1 MSCHCINSFLK
12 FLSLGITK
20 SILFPW
26 LFFNI
31 LTFAPFSAVHSQF
44 TNKGE
49 KSPAQVRRDVKK
61 MKKENDRAAKRAE
74 AYGRKRHLAIQDKAT
89 RKRMKKHLKQANKSM
104 RGR

>member
-1 MSCHCINSFLK
+1 MFCHWINPSQK
-12 FLSLGITK
+12 FLNLRTK
-20 SILFPW
+20 KGFLLPW
-26 LFFNI
+26 LFFSI
-31 LTFAPFSAVHSQF
+31 LAFAPFLAVQSQF

-61 MKKENDRAAKRAE
+61 LKKENDRATKRAE

-104 RGR
+104 RRR

>member
-1 MSCHCINSFLK
+1 MSYVFTMLNPKH
-12 FLSLGITK
+12 
-20 SILFPW
+20 LFRF
-26 LFFNI
+26 LFFII
-31 LTFAPFSAVHSQF
+31 LTAVPFPVLEAQF